1 MSNEDTL
8 PGYQCRAL
16 YAPLRDCLADE
27 NEANSEIVL
36 TACRALTYLMEALPR
51 SAMQVVEATPIF
63 LSKVRFCFLFFT
75 HVYRTFSDMFII
87 VTNNNIN

>member
-8 PGYQCRAL
+8 PSFQCRAL
-16 YAPLRDCLADE
+16 YGPLRDCLADE

-51 SAMQVVEATPIF
+51 AAMQVVEATPIF
-63 LSKVRFCFLFFT
+63 LSKVKNFENSSSSPDVSFSVTKYYIDR
-75 HVYRTFSDMFII
+75 YR
-87 VTNNNIN
+87 